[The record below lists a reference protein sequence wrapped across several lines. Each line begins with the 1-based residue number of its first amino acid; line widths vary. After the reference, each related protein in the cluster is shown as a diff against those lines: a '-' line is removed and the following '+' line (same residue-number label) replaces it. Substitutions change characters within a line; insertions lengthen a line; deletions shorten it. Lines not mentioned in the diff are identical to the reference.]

1 MKRKSKLINLYLAY
15 HLNKTFII
23 LLIVIAIFLLCVIII
38 NLGLP
43 INKIDYDNNY
53 LKYHI
58 NYIRETIYVINLLNS
73 VIISFLISNELNS
86 ISTFDPMFV
95 SNIKRNKILFSKIIT
110 NMILCLII
118 IFFEIILVY
127 LFGVLFY
134 PKFIIKKTIFFLI
147 IYQILYCIEL
157 ILIGEILIIIFNN
170 NFISILIFLISMI
183 VFILSEISNTKD
195 YISLVIPILTIEDKE
210 NYFVNWNPIFYIGIN
225 LSIYLL
231 LSILYQKKDI
241 NN

>member
-195 YISLVIPILTIEDKE
+195 YISLGIPILTIEDKE